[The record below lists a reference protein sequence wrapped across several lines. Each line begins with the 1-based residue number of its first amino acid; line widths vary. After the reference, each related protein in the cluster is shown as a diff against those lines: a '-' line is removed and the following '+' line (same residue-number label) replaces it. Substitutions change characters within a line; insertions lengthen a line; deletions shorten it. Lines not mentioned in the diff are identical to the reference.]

1 MVWLEFWYKSV
12 FLPVLQGALEHNRPA
27 LELTQAWKTSFRAA
41 WCSDGC
47 WRAGALEP
55 SMAVLEPI
63 ALEFEFPAFYA
74 IFPQNLNFSLNDL
87 QTAKTP
93 KLQNTSEN
101 NKAKGLTSVN

>member
-1 MVWLEFWYKSV
+1 
-12 FLPVLQGALEHNRPA
+12 
-27 LELTQAWKTSFRAA
+27 
-41 WCSDGC
+41 
-47 WRAGALEP
+47 
-55 SMAVLEPI
+55 MAVLEPI